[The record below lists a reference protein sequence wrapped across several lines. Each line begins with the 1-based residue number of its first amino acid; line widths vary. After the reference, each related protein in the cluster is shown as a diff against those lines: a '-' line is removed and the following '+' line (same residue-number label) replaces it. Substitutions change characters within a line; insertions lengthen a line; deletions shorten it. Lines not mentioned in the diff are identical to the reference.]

1 MLPVPSCEEDRCG
14 DEEEPDDDQDRGNRR
29 GRSLDQKA
37 DHKTDERGA
46 DPQQNRV
53 DAKTCSFH
61 GENKSTPSLDAPQIE
76 AGSHSLEEDFD
87 LWSILRLGEPGI
99 P

>member
-1 MLPVPSCEEDRCG
+1 MRTLLVCWLSLVYAVLLVPSCEEDRRG
-14 DEEEPDDDQDRGNRR
+14 DEEESDDDQDRGDRR

-61 GENKSTPSLDAPQIE
+61 GENKSNPSLDAPQIWRDI
-76 AGSHSLEEDFD
+76 A
-87 LWSILRLGEPGI
+87 I
-99 P
+99 